1 MPSCGPNPTFRP
13 SAARVQ
19 AAPIRWMNVEFK
31 TLRRSRSGPC
41 RRGCRS
47 CEAAARRFTGRRP
60 AAECDGAGADNLGRL
75 QEAADVFRRLLG
87 VPTDDV
93 EALASLGHVLAAS
106 YPEGAGR
113 ALRRALE
120 LDPSGIR
127 ALKGMQR
134 ILAGSRR
141 LEEARAYA
149 GRVVELEPEAPDNWL
164 NLAELLGP

>member
-1 MPSCGPNPTFRP
+1 M
-13 SAARVQ
+13 
-19 AAPIRWMNVEFK
+19 
-31 TLRRSRSGPC
+31 
-41 RRGCRS
+41 
-47 CEAAARRFTGRRP
+47 
-60 AAECDGAGADNLGRL
+60 
-75 QEAADVFRRLLG
+75 
-87 VPTDDV
+87 
-93 EALASLGHVLAAS
+93 
-106 YPEGAGR
+106 
-113 ALRRALE
+113 LRRALG